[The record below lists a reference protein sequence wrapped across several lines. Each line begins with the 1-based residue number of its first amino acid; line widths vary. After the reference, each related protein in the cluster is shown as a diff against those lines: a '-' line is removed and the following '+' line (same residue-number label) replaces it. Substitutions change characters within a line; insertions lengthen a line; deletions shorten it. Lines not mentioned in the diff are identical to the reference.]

1 MIIHFSQS
9 AITSETKA
17 RTTSTICVL
26 SLAIGVAILVSNSP
40 LSSNPL
46 SIVLPTSMIFIASY
60 YLRLVYLKR
69 KHGACIRVRNN
80 NLELPTL
87 TNPKVNKIVPLEH
100 IFSKKVVN
108 FARHTLLR
116 IDYIGG
122 TFILKEKDL
131 SKPEQLRE
139 LYNLLETNLKLETKY
154 ARPYATLIVGF
165 AIALIGISIFQADS
179 LTTHFDSISYGAWQ
193 KDLVLDGEIFRSFT
207 YLFLHLNYLHLQTNI
222 LIFILLGFAL
232 EHRLGWLH
240 FLIIFFLGGMFAS
253 IPGFKTDFFYIIGAS
268 GGVYALAGAYIVDRY
283 LRPSPLLERFKQIT
297 LYAILGGLFADIVFS
312 LFIINVAYTV
322 HLAGLIFGAI
332 YVFVY
337 HKFRLTNLMRA
348 LALPVVAA
356 ALLTGIHFAQL
367 SNASKLDRALMWLK
381 ENDSEQK
388 VLMAAWFVSLNT
400 DSSEEHLKT
409 ALTALGQ
416 LELSAGSKDT
426 YATLLARSGN
436 LVEAIEIENELVYFQ
451 PAYGTQLARFEQR
464 LTEDEPIDLKPFASS
479 KIIAIDA
486 ICNKRYFA
494 RHVTHT
500 VIDIPS
506 ICEGQEIIF
515 IRNARD
521 TDKSLRYELDP
532 KLMALPL

>member
-1 MIIHFSQS
+1 M
-9 AITSETKA
+9 
-17 RTTSTICVL
+17 
-26 SLAIGVAILVSNSP
+26 
-40 LSSNPL
+40 
-46 SIVLPTSMIFIASY
+46 
-60 YLRLVYLKR
+60 
-69 KHGACIRVRNN
+69 
-80 NLELPTL
+80 
-87 TNPKVNKIVPLEH
+87 
-100 IFSKKVVN
+100 
-108 FARHTLLR
+108 
-116 IDYIGG
+116 
-122 TFILKEKDL
+122 
-131 SKPEQLRE
+131 
-139 LYNLLETNLKLETKY
+139 
-154 ARPYATLIVGF
+154 
-165 AIALIGISIFQADS
+165 
-179 LTTHFDSISYGAWQ
+179 
-193 KDLVLDGEIFRSFT
+193 
-207 YLFLHLNYLHLQTNI
+207 
-222 LIFILLGFAL
+222 
-232 EHRLGWLH
+232 
-240 FLIIFFLGGMFAS
+240 
-253 IPGFKTDFFYIIGAS
+253 
-268 GGVYALAGAYIVDRY
+268 
-283 LRPSPLLERFKQIT
+283 
-297 LYAILGGLFADIVFS
+297 
-312 LFIINVAYTV
+312 NVAYTV

-337 HKFRLTNLMRA
+337 HKYRLTNPMKS

-367 SNASKLDRALMWLK
+367 SNASKLDLALMWLK
-381 ENDSEQK
+381 ENDSEEK
-388 VLMAAWFVSLNT
+388 VLMSAWFVSLNA
-400 DSSEEHLKT
+400 DSSEKHLRT

-416 LELSAGSKDT
+416 LELSTGSKDT

>member
-46 SIVLPTSMIFIASY
+46 SIVLPTSMIFIAVY

-500 VIDIPS
+500 VINIPS

-515 IRNARD
+515 IRNASD